1 MLIRKQR
8 CVPLISNS
16 SAASPRSN
24 GRWRNGARPR
34 RRRRSKRWTS
44 SGTRLR
50 PPNER
55 CAPARHADVWQQ
67 RLRQAPVLAVAPS
80 DNISRRGHLGDCRA
94 LAPMTSRM
102 RMLPRLFAVALA
114 AALAVPAAAQQWPT
128 RALRIV
134 TGTPAGGSPDFVSRL
149 LAERL
154 SERLGQA
161 VVVENSATTGVAT
174 WNTVAKSQ
182 PDGYPVNMLT
192 GAFSARAAVAKALP
206 YHPIKDF
213 AFITLISGYP
223 MVVATAPNSPL
234 KSFPDLIARA
244 KAAPFDVTY
253 GMNLPGSVHHLTGE
267 LINVEAGTSLRGIPY
282 RGNTQIVQDLLGGR
296 LDVMIETGTIAF
308 AQINGG
314 MLRGLAVSSRKR
326 FVLEPDIPAIAETL
340 PGFEVISW
348 LGLAAPGGTPRP
360 IIDRLNGEIGEIL
373 KLPDIRDKLAIVGNI
388 PMPSTPEQ
396 MQDYIERDAARWSR
410 VVDIKGIEKY

>member
-1 MLIRKQR
+1 
-8 CVPLISNS
+8 
-16 SAASPRSN
+16 
-24 GRWRNGARPR
+24 
-34 RRRRSKRWTS
+34 
-44 SGTRLR
+44 
-50 PPNER
+50 
-55 CAPARHADVWQQ
+55 
-67 RLRQAPVLAVAPS
+67 
-80 DNISRRGHLGDCRA
+80 
-94 LAPMTSRM
+94 
-102 RMLPRLFAVALA
+102 MLPRLFAVALA
-114 AALAVPAAAQQWPT
+114 ATLAVPAVAQQWPT

-174 WNTVAKSQ
+174 WNAVAKSQ
-182 PDGYPVNMLT
+182 PDGYLVSMLT

-234 KSFPDLIARA
+234 QSFGDLIARA

-282 RGNTQIVQDLLGGR
+282 RGNTQIVQDLLGGPR
-296 LDVMIETGTIAF
+296 RHDRNRHDCIRPDQRRHVARTGGFLPQAF
-308 AQINGG
+308 RA
-314 MLRGLAVSSRKR
+314 
-326 FVLEPDIPAIAETL
+326 
-340 PGFEVISW
+340 
-348 LGLAAPGGTPRP
+348 
-360 IIDRLNGEIGEIL
+360 
-373 KLPDIRDKLAIVGNI
+373 
-388 PMPSTPEQ
+388 
-396 MQDYIERDAARWSR
+396 
-410 VVDIKGIEKY
+410 